1 MQLIEPAVARSV
13 GVSEA
18 VRVSIAHAGAAKERL
33 GSDVVEVATVVVG
46 VARQF
51 VLGHAAGGNVNFSMV
66 VDVLLAFSLSRRGG
80 CKCRLQQSQE
90 AQRARECRANHG
102 VGVQLERG
110 KWEKRVERAEMNGK
124 KGCA

>member
-1 MQLIEPAVARSV
+1 M
-13 GVSEA
+13 
-18 VRVSIAHAGAAKERL
+18 
-33 GSDVVEVATVVVG
+33 VEIATVVVG

-51 VLGHAAGGNVNFSMV
+51 ILGHAAGGNVNSSMI
-66 VDVLLAFSLSRRGG
+66 VDILLAFSLSRRGG